1 MQKVKDI
8 LTKFFADNPTKFL
21 VNDINITKILATW
34 KVWNILLTLSSKKKK
49 SKLLAVKESIS
60 LYSYTLKLLNSEK
73 YIAWN
78 AFIIEERLK

>member
-34 KVWNILLTLSSKKKK
+34 KV
-49 SKLLAVKESIS
+49 
-60 LYSYTLKLLNSEK
+60 
-73 YIAWN
+73 
-78 AFIIEERLK
+78 